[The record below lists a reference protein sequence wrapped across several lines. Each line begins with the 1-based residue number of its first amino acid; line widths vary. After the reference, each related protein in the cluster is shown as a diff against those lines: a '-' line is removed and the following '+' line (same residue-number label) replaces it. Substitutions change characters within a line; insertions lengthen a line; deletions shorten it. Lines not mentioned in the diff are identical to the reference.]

1 VNGFAAK
8 APGNGTGRS
17 WGVREDGARMF
28 NGPITHRPSAS
39 VTRQATTRPFR
50 RDDRCGP
57 ARSPGDRRLRYRK
70 ISLFTEQGGE
80 TGCPAGLAEGPS
92 RKRRAPGRYETGRSG
107 TLQAVS
113 G

>member
-1 VNGFAAK
+1 
-8 APGNGTGRS
+8 
-17 WGVREDGARMF
+17 
-28 NGPITHRPSAS
+28 
-39 VTRQATTRPFR
+39 
-50 RDDRCGP
+50 
-57 ARSPGDRRLRYRK
+57 LRYRK

-92 RKRRAPGRYETGRSG
+92 RKRRAPGRCETGRSG